1 LIRMESYLEL
11 FSFATKTH
19 ITVQQAHEMEEL
31 YDIFQL
37 TLTIEAFQQYSLLT
51 TEITS
56 LELNSSND

>member
-1 LIRMESYLEL
+1 MESYIEL

-19 ITVQQAHEMEEL
+19 ITVQQAHEMEL

-37 TLTIEAFQQYSLLT
+37 PLTIEAFQQYSLLA